1 VRSMQ
6 VTFDACDDP
15 TGRIAQQ
22 MQATRTMCLVL
33 SFDGMPL
40 ALAVWLLTFNLLWSH
55 FQKNSAAQC
64 ESSFGVPPGFL
75 STPVLQQAP

>member
-22 MQATRTMCLVL
+22 MQASRTLCIVL

-40 ALAVWLLTFNLLWSH
+40 ALDVSTF
-55 FQKNSAAQC
+55 FGRTFKKDSAAQC
-64 ESSFGVPPGFL
+64 ESSFGVPPGVV